1 MVVHLLAPVIATLRP
16 YIALSKTR
24 LETLGVMLAGLANA
38 RTVNLTHLASP
49 FPGKAHHSSNSRR
62 LHRFFSV
69 CWFDEKAIAGLIVR
83 LLNLSRSRFLALDR
97 TNWKL
102 GRTDIHVLVLAI
114 ITPRFK
120 VPICGFSSNIT
131 PPRLLHVGKLR
142 WNGHGGVG
150 LSFRA
155 QRAKLCRS
163 ATDRCSNGRPNHS
176 AMAYRV
182 LMRTTVPK

>member
-120 VPICGFSSNIT
+120 VPICGFSSNIAAIA
-131 PPRLLHVGKLR
+131 RHHSV
-142 WNGHGGVG
+142 
-150 LSFRA
+150 SI
-155 QRAKLCRS
+155 
-163 ATDRCSNGRPNHS
+163 CSNVISKYSNYLRLRRCLLTESLFVIN
-176 AMAYRV
+176 R
-182 LMRTTVPK
+182 